1 MHRKHRPAKS
11 GDRGGVGVAARGNRD
26 AASRP
31 SRATLELVR
40 PRPDRGFV
48 TSGPNLVSDGRKQLV
63 AGELVVRRER
73 RPDALILWLVGE
85 LDRATVT
92 LLDRELD
99 GPAISPI
106 RLVVD
111 LTGLEFIDSTGLD
124 ALARIHRCAR
134 ARGDRLSFRYGAHV
148 ARDSL
153 ELTRTI
159 RLRSRWATRH
169 ASVNHGEPYFARA
182 MACDDVDH
190 PPSGGRPRAA

>member
-11 GDRGGVGVAARGNRD
+11 GDRGGVGVAPRGNRD
-26 AASRP
+26 AATRP

-111 LTGLEFIDSTGLD
+111 LTGLEF
-124 ALARIHRCAR
+124 
-134 ARGDRLSFRYGAHV
+134 
-148 ARDSL
+148 
-153 ELTRTI
+153 
-159 RLRSRWATRH
+159 
-169 ASVNHGEPYFARA
+169 
-182 MACDDVDH
+182 
-190 PPSGGRPRAA
+190 